1 MIIVFVL
8 VACSNRDNVD
18 IPLSDD
24 KPTLFVLCNNTDVS
38 CAEMSISVSPYL
50 VQQYGEGVISEI
62 YYSIDSSTGAS
73 IFEQL
78 ELSTIPS
85 YLIFDSN
92 QIEVFRHTGDIELNQ
107 LDEVF
112 SQLLSG

>member
-24 KPTLFVLCNNTDVS
+24 KPTLLVFCNNTDVS
-38 CAEMSISVSPYL
+38 CLDIGSTVSPYL
-50 VQQYGEGVISEI
+50 DEQYGEDAITRGFFF
-62 YYSIDSSTGAS
+62 IDSPLGAR
-73 IFEQL
+73 IFDQL

-85 YLIFDSN
+85 YVIFDSN
-92 QIEVFRHTGDIELNQ
+92 QIEVFRHTGDIELNE